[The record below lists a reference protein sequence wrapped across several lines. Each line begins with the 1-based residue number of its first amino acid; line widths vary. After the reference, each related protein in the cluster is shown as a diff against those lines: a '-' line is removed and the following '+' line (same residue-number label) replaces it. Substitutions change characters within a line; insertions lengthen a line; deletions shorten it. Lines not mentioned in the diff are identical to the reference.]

1 MLTIDDIS
9 KQTGLKYSFLIK
21 CLNRSE
27 HLKPILK
34 LHVSR
39 GANNSWLF
47 KSGAYAIFG
56 RIKDLKEQGM
66 NLPEIAKNLE
76 SDLKHNVKSIQT
88 DHSNVSKPEA
98 KPDKPKAGQG
108 SEPNL
113 LQKIFDLQGK
123 LNQEIKNRLEDQKQS
138 AKAILDLSND
148 NAGLSTGLK
157 LLTDGKTPE
166 EVQVERAEARKQ
178 EKERMKIV
186 ADLKNSGFLRFRKRK
201 KLLEKL
207 DELI

>member
-76 SDLKHNVKSIQT
+76 SDLKHNVKI
-88 DHSNVSKPEA
+88 
-98 KPDKPKAGQG
+98 G
-108 SEPNL
+108 
-113 LQKIFDLQGK
+113 
-123 LNQEIKNRLEDQKQS
+123 
-138 AKAILDLSND
+138 
-148 NAGLSTGLK
+148 
-157 LLTDGKTPE
+157 
-166 EVQVERAEARKQ
+166 RAH
-178 EKERMKIV
+178 V
-186 ADLKNSGFLRFRKRK
+186 
-201 KLLEKL
+201 
-207 DELI
+207 